1 MCTNISE
8 VQQTDLISENAP
20 KFSDEVKDDGKFS
33 QLNDLMTQGNQNTI
47 VEMNLKG

>member
-8 VQQTDLISENAP
+8 VQQTDLISENTP
-20 KFSDEVKDDGKFS
+20 KFSDEAKDDGKLS

-47 VEMNLKG
+47 VEMNLKR